1 MSRIIATA
9 FPYQLLED
17 VHHHFT
23 DISGLPVIDH
33 EYKCV
38 GVLSKKDV
46 KNSAAGVWICPALLH
61 LHPPDVFFFPE
72 FFFPFFSWGFIPIST
87 LLACF
92 LFVLVSHDFSNSS

>member
-1 MSRIIATA
+1 MSSIIATA
-9 FPYQLLED
+9 SPHQLLED

-46 KNSAAGVWICPALLH
+46 KNSAAGVWICPALL
-61 LHPPDVFFFPE
+61 LLLLLLLPPDVFFFSE
-72 FFFPFFSWGFIPIST
+72 FFFPFFSWGVYFYI
-87 LLACF
+87 
-92 LFVLVSHDFSNSS
+92 

>member
-1 MSRIIATA
+1 MSSIIATA
-9 FPYQLLED
+9 SPYQLLED

-46 KNSAAGVWICPALLH
+46 KNSAAGVWICPAVVLL
-61 LHPPDVFFFPE
+61 LLLLLPPDVFFFSE
-72 FFFPFFSWGFIPIST
+72 FFFPFFSWGVYFYI
-87 LLACF
+87 
-92 LFVLVSHDFSNSS
+92 